1 MSFLYFPEKNLPDRR
16 LLPQFAKANN
26 KIVKAIKKIALMFS
40 KNIMRYSNVDF
51 KKRIKNVCHGCQQ
64 YANYLYFSEFL

>member
-1 MSFLYFPEKNLPDRR
+1 MLNVIFIFPQKYLPDRR

-51 KKRIKNVCHGCQQ
+51 KKG
-64 YANYLYFSEFL
+64 

>member
-1 MSFLYFPEKNLPDRR
+1 MLNVIFIFPQKYLPDRR

-26 KIVKAIKKIALMFS
+26 KIVKANKKIALMFS

-51 KKRIKNVCHGCQQ
+51 KKD
-64 YANYLYFSEFL
+64 